1 MGSLERH
8 SFSTLFAII
17 LIGTMKSTFYFIL
30 VCGIGGYVADGF
42 LQTGQPSGFVPVWP
56 QSQPSQN
63 SVPIWDNSENRFSQ
77 PKCTQKIVDGE
88 TLLRV
93 INAIIEDI
101 PDICLSKFKMCGG
114 FNEGHQGKPVFP
126 SFWRSMG
133 EEFDLQDDNSTS
145 TNNSTFSSHRMRRSA
160 DDYYESEYKNEYEGE
175 YKDYDNK
182 PKYGYEKDYDYKP
195 KYGYDRGYDRDY
207 GYPSYRQNSYRK
219 PYYYSR
225 GRPYYDHA
233 YDQRFYDLMA
243 DYHAYGGNAN
253 GVWLH

>member
-1 MGSLERH
+1 MGS
-8 SFSTLFAII
+8 SVWTAIPSRRLTNI

-42 LQTGQPSGFVPVWP
+42 LQAGAPSGFVPFWD

-63 SVPIWDNSENRFSQ
+63 WFNQ

-93 INAIIEDI
+93 INTIIEDI

-114 FNEGHQGKPVFP
+114 FNEGNQGKPIFP

-145 TNNSTFSSHRMRRSA
+145 TNSTGSSHRMRRSA
-160 DDYYESEYKNEYEGE
+160 DDYESEYKNEYEG
-175 YKDYDNK
+175 DYDNR
-182 PKYGYEKDYDYKP
+182 P
-195 KYGYDRGYDRDY
+195 KYGYDRGYDR
-207 GYPSYRQNSYRK
+207 
-219 PYYYSR
+219 
-225 GRPYYDHA
+225 
-233 YDQRFYDLMA
+233 
-243 DYHAYGGNAN
+243 
-253 GVWLH
+253 